1 MINHLSWVSKD
12 TSPRLTPEEVDCLF
26 LTCVTLAN
34 QGLLNGK
41 FQNPCQVIY
50 WQRLPEEN

>member
-1 MINHLSWVSKD
+1 MINHFSWISKD
-12 TSPRLTPEEVDCLF
+12 TSPRLTPEEVEGLF

-41 FQNPCQVIY
+41 FKNPCQVIY